1 MLHSP
6 NRIPSTHLVAACAAA
21 MAVTLLCTGRVRAE
35 TPEAQPAPPGVP
47 PAAPDVPPAPSKPV
61 GGHIGLAVPLVTIA
75 KETTSI
81 GDQFTLLTPIGIG
94 FKVSKR
100 VAIDFE
106 TIVVTPLDPV
116 GNTGLVVDPGVIL
129 GFDRLA
135 LGLRVAH
142 QINALANIGLV
153 PLVNYGLVDTG
164 GAMWFVE
171 GAFPITYSDHE
182 VSLTMVLHTGV
193 GF

>member
-6 NRIPSTHLVAACAAA
+6 NRIPSTRLGAACAAA
-21 MAVTLLCTGRVRAE
+21 IAVMLLALSEVRAE
-35 TPEAQPAPPGVP
+35 TPEI
-47 PAAPDVPPAPSKPV
+47 PPAPSKPV
-61 GGHIGLAVPLVTIA
+61 GGHVGLAVPLVTIA
-75 KETTSI
+75 KDTTSV

-100 VAIDFE
+100 VAVDFE
-106 TIVVTPLDPV
+106 TIVVSPLSPA
-116 GNTGLVVDPGVIL
+116 GNTGLVVDPGVIF

-135 LGLRVAH
+135 LGLRVAF
-142 QINALANIGLV
+142 QVNALANVGLV
-153 PLVNYGLVDTG
+153 PLINYGLVDLG

>member
-6 NRIPSTHLVAACAAA
+6 NRIPSARLVALCAAGLA
-21 MAVTLLCTGRVRAE
+21 ATLLGAGNVQAE
-35 TPEAQPAPPGVP
+35 TPEIAPT
-47 PAAPDVPPAPSKPV
+47 PSKPI
-61 GGHIGLAVPLVTIA
+61 GGHVGIAVPIVTVA

-94 FKVSKR
+94 FKTSKR
-100 VAIDFE
+100 VAVDFE
-106 TIVVTPLDPV
+106 TIVVSPLSPA
-116 GNTGLVVDPGVIL
+116 GNTGLVVDPGVIF

-135 LGLRVAH
+135 LGVRVAF
-142 QINALANIGLV
+142 QVNALVNVGLV
-153 PLVNYGLVDTG
+153 PLVNYGLVDLG

-182 VSLTMVLHTGV
+182 VSLTAVLHTGV